1 MKNMEYDKTVFNKL
15 KDVVA
20 KRGKAVSVVVGN
32 QKGGVGKTANSTLIS
47 YILAEN
53 GVKTLVIDLDPQ
65 ANASQTLIH
74 TGIRDAVSRKAPST
88 EYPMVGKTIMSG
100 IADGDLTDLPV
111 RIKDSLYLLPSYAD
125 FEGFVKYLYKH
136 ADTEEE
142 ESHFLKPLLDPLT
155 KDYDVIILDMP
166 PQIGEVRDNA
176 IVFADFVLISL
187 QTQSGSLKGA
197 EVYIDKLVD
206 LKVKYNLSIELLGLL
221 AVLNNRR
228 GSVDLAIME
237 QVKNDMGEE
246 IVFSDVVPN
255 MERIKRFHIQG
266 IGEDDR
272 FDTQVLNVYRKVS
285 TEFAQRI
292 NDFLG

>member
-1 MKNMEYDKTVFNKL
+1 M
-15 KDVVA
+15 
-20 KRGKAVSVVVGN
+20 
-32 QKGGVGKTANSTLIS
+32 
-47 YILAEN
+47 
-53 GVKTLVIDLDPQ
+53 
-65 ANASQTLIH
+65 
-74 TGIRDAVSRKAPST
+74 
-88 EYPMVGKTIMSG
+88 
-100 IADGDLTDLPV
+100 
-111 RIKDSLYLLPSYAD
+111 
-125 FEGFVKYLYKH
+125 
-136 ADTEEE
+136 
-142 ESHFLKPLLDPLT
+142 
-155 KDYDVIILDMP
+155 
-166 PQIGEVRDNA
+166 
-176 IVFADFVLISL
+176 
-187 QTQSGSLKGA
+187 
-197 EVYIDKLVD
+197 
-206 LKVKYNLSIELLGLL
+206 LGLL